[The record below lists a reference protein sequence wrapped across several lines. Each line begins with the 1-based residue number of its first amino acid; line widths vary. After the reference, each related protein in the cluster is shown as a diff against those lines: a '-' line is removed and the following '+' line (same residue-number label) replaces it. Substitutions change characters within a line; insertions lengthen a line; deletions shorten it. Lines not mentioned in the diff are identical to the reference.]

1 AGEVAAIAVH
11 PHPVEPRVARG
22 LDLVAGV
29 GEGAQAADLDLPAG
43 RQVEQVEAVRGVVVD
58 AAAFEDPA
66 AASSG
71 GAEAVAIAA
80 RLLRPAAKGLA
91 TGPAFGA
98 AVPGDLHGDEA
109 QRAGIGAAAL
119 PEVAVPAGPAIA
131 GDAHPLERP
140 VPRATDMEAAHG
152 QAVHVEVADPHV
164 AGVARVH
171 ARAGPV
177 AEGRRLARAGGD
189 LALAAAGMAVVLDA
203 GGVVG
208 DLEAGELHMVDPA
221 QVDDAGGALAA
232 PQLRRI
238 VAGAAVAAAED
249 AGRPRRGSGWQRRHV
264 SVPGEVPRPA
274 A

>member
-1 AGEVAAIAVH
+1 
-11 PHPVEPRVARG
+11 
-22 LDLVAGV
+22 
-29 GEGAQAADLDLPAG
+29 
-43 RQVEQVEAVRGVVVD
+43 
-58 AAAFEDPA
+58 
-66 AASSG
+66 
-71 GAEAVAIAA
+71 EAVAIAA

-238 VAGAAVAAAED
+238 VAGAVVAAAED

-264 SVPGEVPRPA
+264 AVPGEVARAALGARRSHAHAVAAGADAQGVAAGDARLATRRQREERVRPGAVPGRGAARRIPA
-274 A
+274 AVALRRFAAVRP